1 MGEIIFEF
9 LGDTLLFIAVISP
22 YAGMV
27 LLGYAWGADNEIEH
41 KKEYAKQYANK
52 RVIEELED
60 ITTVNPKYMLR
71 FIHNRIEE
79 LKQDD

>member
-27 LLGYAWGADNEIEH
+27 LLGYAWGDYN
-41 KKEYAKQYANK
+41 AN
-52 RVIEELED
+52 R
-60 ITTVNPKYMLR
+60 
-71 FIHNRIEE
+71 
-79 LKQDD
+79 